1 MSKSK
6 EPKGK
11 YKNLFKEPTRKLEVL
26 PVLDPTEKDDWGMD
40 IHPNLPQIG
49 GFGGGSLTLLIGA
62 VKTGKCLFEYSL
74 VETDKGNKYIK
85 NVIVGD
91 KVLSDNGFVEVDK
104 VFKQGKKE
112 CYKIILENDF
122 ELILTEDHNLHTLNG
137 MKPMKD
143 CNNEM
148 IITKNGMKKI
158 KSKEYYNKV
167 ECYDVSVKNDNHRF
181 YCNDISVSNSTLIS
195 NMFLNDNFFGQECF
209 DYVKIMSNTIS
220 NDITSRFLKEAFDVD
235 DTYDDSIVSGIIENQ
250 KKYEKA
256 EQPKIAIICDDL
268 LGSVPRN
275 GLLWSLCS
283 RYRHYNIRMLL
294 ISSQNYKKVDPVARQ
309 NCQNLI
315 ITSPFPNFKEMMK
328 IADEFGDVVG
338 GYKQF
343 LKIYKYATPNRYDI
357 LHMDLQSNPVK
368 CYGPDFNTL
377 IAEGST
383 TYFDEGSVDIGEF
396 EGGGGKNESAPKE
409 DI

>member
-1 MSKSK
+1 MDIKKFKSQ
-6 EPKGK
+6 P
-11 YKNLFKEPTRKLEVL
+11 YIR
-26 PVLDPTEKDDWGMD
+26 PVVDPDEKDAWGED

-62 VKTGKCLFEYSL
+62 VKTGK
-74 VETDKGNKYIK
+74 
-85 NVIVGD
+85 
-91 KVLSDNGFVEVDK
+91 
-104 VFKQGKKE
+104 
-112 CYKIILENDF
+112 
-122 ELILTEDHNLHTLNG
+122 
-137 MKPMKD
+137 
-143 CNNEM
+143 
-148 IITKNGMKKI
+148 
-158 KSKEYYNKV
+158 
-167 ECYDVSVKNDNHRF
+167 
-181 YCNDISVSNSTLIS
+181 STLIS
-195 NMFLNDNFFGQECF
+195 NLMLNPDFYGQDQF

-235 DTYDDSIVSGIIENQ
+235 DYYDDSIINGIIENQ

-256 EQPKIAIICDDL
+256 EQPKICLIADDL

-294 ISSQNYKKVDPVARQ
+294 ISSQNYRQVSPIARQ

-315 ITSPFPNFKEMMK
+315 ITSPFPNYKEMMK
-328 IADEFGDVVG
+328 IAEEFGDVVG
-338 GYKQF
+338 GWKSF

-377 IAEGST
+377 IAEGQKL
-383 TYFDEGSVDIGEF
+383 YFNSEGLDMSEF
-396 EGGGGKNESAPKE
+396 EGGSQVCEAPKQ